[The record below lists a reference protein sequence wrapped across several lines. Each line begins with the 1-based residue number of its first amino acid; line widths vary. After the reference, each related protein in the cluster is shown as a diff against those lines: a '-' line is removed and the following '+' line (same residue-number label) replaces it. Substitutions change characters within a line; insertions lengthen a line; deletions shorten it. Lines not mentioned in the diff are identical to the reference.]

1 MFSVECNS
9 EQKLRKDAAHAEND
23 KEPSFMTSDDMEFDT
38 QLTQCGRN
46 PDQHF
51 GAVNTPV
58 YRASTILFP
67 TLAALDAKEGA
78 RLRYGRRG
86 TPTTHA
92 LEDAVCTLEQS
103 ERALV
108 APSGVS
114 AISNILMSF
123 AEPGAHFLVSDSS
136 YGPTRKFCDF
146 VLRGL
151 GVETTYYDPTLG
163 ERINELIRPETKL
176 IWMESPGSQTFEVL
190 DVDAIVAVARA
201 HGVVTAIDNT
211 WSAGYFFQPMTRGV
225 DISMQAGTKYI
236 SGHSDIMLG
245 TIACT
250 EEIYDRLRETY
261 LRFGFCVSPDDAYLA
276 LRGLRTLPLRMR
288 QHHASGLAIA
298 DWLAQ
303 QDEVIRVMHPAR
315 PQDPHHA
322 LWKNQFSGASGLFGF
337 VISETD
343 RDRLARL
350 FDGLQFFGMGS
361 SWGGF
366 ESLLVPTN
374 PTVYRTATD
383 WTPMG
388 QTIRIHVGLED
399 PKDLIRDLRTGF
411 DRLHD
416 A

>member
-1 MFSVECNS
+1 MIG
-9 EQKLRKDAAHAEND
+9 
-23 KEPSFMTSDDMEFDT
+23 MTSDDMEFDT

-108 APSGVS
+108 TPSGVS

-176 IWMESPGSQTFEVL
+176 IWMESPGSQTFEVQ

-211 WSAGYFFQPMTRGV
+211 WSAGYFFQPMTHGV
-225 DISMQAGTKYI
+225 DISMQSPGIPTSCWAPSPAQKRFMIVCVKPICGLDFASAQMTPI
-236 SGHSDIMLG
+236 SPCVDCGPCHCG
-245 TIACT
+245 
-250 EEIYDRLRETY
+250 
-261 LRFGFCVSPDDAYLA
+261 CVSTTPV
-276 LRGLRTLPLRMR
+276 GWPS
-288 QHHASGLAIA
+288 QI
-298 DWLAQ
+298 
-303 QDEVIRVMHPAR
+303 
-315 PQDPHHA
+315 
-322 LWKNQFSGASGLFGF
+322 
-337 VISETD
+337 
-343 RDRLARL
+343 
-350 FDGLQFFGMGS
+350 GS
-361 SWGGF
+361 RNK
-366 ESLLVPTN
+366 V
-374 PTVYRTATD
+374 R
-383 WTPMG
+383 
-388 QTIRIHVGLED
+388 
-399 PKDLIRDLRTGF
+399 
-411 DRLHD
+411 
-416 A
+416 